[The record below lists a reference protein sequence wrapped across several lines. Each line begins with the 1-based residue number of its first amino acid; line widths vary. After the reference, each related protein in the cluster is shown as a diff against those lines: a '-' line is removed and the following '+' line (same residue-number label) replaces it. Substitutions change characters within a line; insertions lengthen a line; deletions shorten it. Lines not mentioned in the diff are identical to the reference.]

1 MLLRVMEGRWN
12 YMTEKEMMQRNIEDF
27 SRIQT
32 YMLLA
37 EEGSDVYKALRERY
51 IDLKVILTASGVNLT
66 EIYRI
71 KA

>member
-37 EEGSDVYKALRERY
+37 EEGSDVYKALR
-51 IDLKVILTASGVNLT
+51 D
-66 EIYRI
+66 
-71 KA
+71 

>member
-51 IDLKVILTASGVNLT
+51 IDLKVILTASGVNMT
-66 EIYRI
+66 EIDRI